1 MKAYERLAV
10 QAAIGGDRNVALKA
24 LLANPLVPGY
34 RTAAGLLAAL
44 LDANRPHLPR
54 FFPAG

>member
-1 MKAYERLAV
+1 M
-10 QAAIGGDRNVALKA
+10 ALKA